1 MDSNSF
7 NEHLMEFGLTRQEAG
22 IYECLLCEGK
32 VTGYEVAKILGISR
46 SNAYNSLASMT
57 EKGASY
63 LVEEGST
70 KKYVPVP
77 LEEFCK
83 NYIRRLEESKRW
95 LVEHKPSEKTHTE
108 GYVTIEGARNIL
120 DMLRN
125 LLMKAEERVYISCTR
140 NYLLLLVEE
149 VEQLISAHK
158 KVVIITDQ
166 AVNFKNAKVYIGEPR
181 GMQIGIITDSKYVL
195 TGEYGEGSMNTCL
208 YSGQKNF
215 VELYKRSLSNEIK
228 LLAIQEKESKQEEE

>member
-1 MDSNSF
+1 
-7 NEHLMEFGLTRQEAG
+7 
-22 IYECLLCEGK
+22 
-32 VTGYEVAKILGISR
+32 
-46 SNAYNSLASMT
+46 
-57 EKGASY
+57 
-63 LVEEGST
+63 
-70 KKYVPVP
+70 
-77 LEEFCK
+77 
-83 NYIRRLEESKRW
+83 
-95 LVEHKPSEKTHTE
+95 
-108 GYVTIEGARNIL
+108 
-120 DMLRN
+120 
-125 LLMKAEERVYISCTR
+125 MKAEERVYISCTR